1 MYGVVEISGHQY
13 RVKAGDLI
21 DVQKLSAE
29 AGSDITL
36 DKVLFVGGE
45 KTSVGAPTVSGATV
59 TARVIRSDRSRKML
73 VFKRKPGL
81 YKKRKGH
88 RQHYTSLFIT
98 EINDGQGGNDK
109 VDTKSDLAKKYLG
122 K

>member
-1 MYGVVEISGHQY
+1 MYGVVEIAGHQY
-13 RVKAGDLI
+13 KVKAGDLI
-21 DVQKLSAE
+21 DVQKLTAE
-29 AGSDITL
+29 VGSDVSL
-36 DKVLFVGGE
+36 DNVLFIGGE
-45 KTSVGAPTVSGATV
+45 KVSVGTPTISGANV
-59 TARVIRSDRSRKML
+59 IARVVRTDRSRKLL

-98 EINDGQGGNDK
+98 ELNDGQGKTDK
-109 VDTKSDLAKKYLG
+109 VDAKSERAKKYL

>member
-1 MYGVVEISGHQY
+1 MYGVVEIAGHQY
-13 RVKAGDLI
+13 RVQAGDII
-21 DVQKLSAE
+21 DVQKLAAE
-29 AGSDITL
+29 VGTEVTL

-45 KTSVGAPTVSGATV
+45 KTAVGTPTVAGATV
-59 TARVIRSDRSRKML
+59 TAKVIKSDRSRKL
-73 VFKRKPGL
+73 IVFKRKPGA

-98 EINDGQGGNDK
+98 GLTDGQGGTSK
-109 VDTKSDLAKKYLG
+109 VDTKSEKAKKYL

>member
-1 MYGVVEISGHQY
+1 MYGVVEIAGHQY
-13 RVKAGDLI
+13 KVQAGDVI

-29 AGSDITL
+29 VGSDVTL

-45 KTSVGAPTVSGATV
+45 KTSVGTPNVAGASV
-59 TARVIRSDRSRKML
+59 TAKVIRTDRSRKLL
-73 VFKRKPGL
+73 VFKRKPGM

-98 EINDGQGGNDK
+98 ELNDGQGSTDK
-109 VDTKSDLAKKYLG
+109 VDAKSDRAKKYL